1 MGRRRRLIK
10 GKVKA
15 GKIIK
20 QRFEQWVG
28 AEKDYVALMV
38 FFKMI
43 HVDKKLLSG
52 AVILFSPLA
61 NTVLHLFH
69 QPENVT
75 IRVLGFTS
83 SLTLRKPLT

>member
-1 MGRRRRLIK
+1 MI
-10 GKVKA
+10 
-15 GKIIK
+15 
-20 QRFEQWVG
+20 
-28 AEKDYVALMV
+28 

-75 IRVLGFTS
+75 VRVLGFTS
-83 SLTLRKPLT
+83 SLTLREP